1 MERLLLGDLY
11 RNPHQLSLCGNI
23 ILFNCKRAS
32 ATDDSARSE
41 LIFCSLSFEQEGNTF
56 LKAADGAAV
65 ISRKETAQADIV
77 KCKCAINV
85 QKRVTAPC
93 ILVTKKSKK
102 RESFQYTLL
111 TLSSSNRLEPCI
123 EFKLP
128 YEMRENVSILQGP
141 TVLWSH
147 AGNVFYT
154 SLQAGEVR
162 KIPFQLSHSV
172 VGELPLHKDQVF
184 VLGLQNLS
192 EPCSNNQSTSRTLGY
207 FVENGHVFDG
217 NVMLPHP
224 YICITRCILVLSA
237 EQVDG
242 GLRSAVVAAT
252 SNQQLVYFENGI
264 VKDTCQLPFEQ
275 PENIQV
281 VNTGRNGCLFVI
293 SFHQGHVCAVWK
305 ETFQMA
311 SHWSGVSVVHVDDF
325 VGCGT
330 DQMLLFFKDQGI
342 TGEPLEKFLLTD
354 LCGILYARCQD
365 NGAPET
371 SPPPLTENYL
381 LTLKALESRLQSGLT
396 VLQELQREVR
406 VKERVLQQS
415 VQALTDVV
423 SEREPTLT
431 QPEQEGLIA
440 LWDSDEESKDEAL
453 DDKTQ
458 DMPAVSSKPQ
468 VDKLWHRITEDRM
481 VVGVI
486 LTTDS
491 SVPAASVS
499 LSILTETGQSSTP
512 PVIQTQSQVFWLPA
526 PCSSSS
532 SSSSSASTFPEP
544 AAKRSKQHNASRP
557 NDLNTCRMAVTA
569 VTRLTPL
576 LNSGCVKCRVMLH
589 YVQTQD
595 AFAFVRNPTPVV
607 LHCGQV
613 ALDIHSDFQTRLL
626 KNPELKTDE
635 VKEDLLSL
643 MAVLERWVFHI
654 DSPDHSLGDV
664 DGWIQKR
671 VGCNRIEVS
680 PPYLLLNSSGPSALM
695 LLHWHQITPFQ
706 GELSVHSSQ
715 LQMLQFLDSLLAY
728 LPASCST
735 QLVKG
740 TRGQGAAQIFSLAL
754 EKEVVSLRECVS
766 LLLCEEEDEDE
777 KEKRKSFGHEESPDP
792 SSVKGLQRCREIWQQ
807 DVERSRRR
815 LSPLVDVGRYRRLTQ
830 SMSKVQLDGDLAA
843 LLDTQRTLLS

>member
-1 MERLLLGDLY
+1 MERLRLGDLY
-11 RNPHQLSLCGNI
+11 RNLHRLSFCGKI

-32 ATDDSARSE
+32 ATNDSERSE
-41 LIFCSLSFEQEGNTF
+41 LIFCSLSFEREDNTF
-56 LKAADGAAV
+56 LKAADGAVV
-65 ISRKETAQADIV
+65 ISKKGSAHVDIV
-77 KCKCAINV
+77 KCKCTINV
-85 QKRVTAPC
+85 QKRVATPC
-93 ILVTKKSKK
+93 VLVTKKSEKG
-102 RESFQYTLL
+102 ETFQYTLL
-111 TLSSSNRLEPCI
+111 TVSSSNRLEPCI

-128 YEMRENVSILQGP
+128 YEMRENVSILHGP

-147 AGNVFYT
+147 EGNVFYT
-154 SLQAGEVR
+154 SLLAGEVR
-162 KIPFQLSHSV
+162 KIPIRLSHSV
-172 VGELPLHKDQVF
+172 VGELPLHKEQVF

-192 EPCSNNQSTSRTLGY
+192 EQSSNIQSTSHTLGC

-217 NVMLPHP
+217 TMILPHP

-237 EQVDG
+237 EKMDG
-242 GLRSAVVAAT
+242 GLKSAVVAAT

-305 ETFQMA
+305 ETLKIA
-311 SHWSGVSVVHVDDF
+311 SRWSGVSSVHVDDF

-330 DQMLLFFKDQGI
+330 DQMLLFFKNQGI
-342 TGEPLEKFLLTD
+342 TGQPLDKFLLTD
-354 LCGILYARCQD
+354 LCGISYARCQD
-365 NGAPET
+365 NIAPET
-371 SPPPLTENYL
+371 SPPPPENHL
-381 LTLKALESRLQSGLT
+381 LTLQALESRLQSGLT

-423 SEREPTLT
+423 SEREPILT

-440 LWDSDEESKDEAL
+440 LWDSDDESKDEAL
-453 DDKTQ
+453 DDMIQ

-468 VDKLWHRITEDRM
+468 VDKLWHRFIEDRM

-486 LTTDS
+486 LSTDS
-491 SVPAASVS
+491 SVPVASVS

-512 PVIQTQSQVFWLPA
+512 AVIQTQSQVFWLPA

-532 SSSSSASTFPEP
+532 SSSSSSASMFPEP
-544 AAKRSKQHNASRP
+544 AAKRSKQHNAGRP
-557 NDLNTCRMAVTA
+557 NDLNTCRLAVTA

-589 YVQTQD
+589 YVQGRE
-595 AFAFVRNPTPVV
+595 AFALVSNPTPVV

-613 ALDIHSDFQTRLL
+613 ALDIQSDFQTRLL
-626 KNPELKTDE
+626 KNPEIKTDE

-643 MAVLERWVFHI
+643 MAVLERWVFQI

-671 VGCNRIEVS
+671 VGCKRIEVS
-680 PPYLLLNSSGPSALM
+680 PQYLLLNSSGPSALM

-735 QLVKG
+735 QPVKV
-740 TRGQGAAQIFSLAL
+740 TRGQGAAQILSLAL

-766 LLLCEEEDEDE
+766 LLFCEKEEEE
-777 KEKRKSFGHEESPDP
+777 EKRKSLGHEESPEP
-792 SSVKGLQRCREIWQQ
+792 GSVKGLQRCREVWQQ
-807 DVERSRRR
+807 DVERSRMR

-830 SMSKVQLDGDLAA
+830 SMFKVQLDGDLAA
-843 LLDTQRTLLS
+843 LLDNQRTLLS